1 MTFRRFARSA
11 APLLPAVLG
20 AWWIWALLVV
30 PDHRLVLDRRVDLP
44 PLGPGITADAF
55 FIAAPI
61 VVLSA
66 LAAIM
71 ALGPGRR
78 GRRRAAVWGAAGAAF
93 CAALIVNAVKCLKLH
108 DPVLSY
114 ATAGMAVA
122 GALLAAAGVFAAG
135 RHTGSISEGASGRSS
150 LRIVRMIAAAASI
163 AAIGIGLVLIL
174 AFIPW
179 SLFGDIP
186 KRWNYYSFGPP
197 LRSVLYADLEG
208 YRFRS
213 GEGNV
218 RRSFRGIRLEGA
230 NLRDSEFRGVDFRGA
245 RMWRVRMERAD
256 FEGADLAGA
265 LFAEG
270 KLSFVNFRNADLS
283 GVRFGGAYC
292 MGGDFR
298 GAVLRGSNP
307 FFLFYA
313 DGRGADF
320 TEAKMAASQLFG
332 SDLRGAVF
340 RNADFTAASLIRA
353 RLDGADL
360 TGAVLA
366 RADMDKAVLRGAVLD
381 GADLSEALRLQ
392 SQ

>member
-1 MTFRRFARSA
+1 MNADRSTLRAA

-20 AWWIWALLVV
+20 AWWIWAILAV

-44 PLGPGITADAF
+44 PLGPGIAAGVF
-55 FIAAPI
+55 FIAAPL
-61 VVLSA
+61 VVLA
-66 LAAIM
+66 

-78 GRRRAAVWGAAGAAF
+78 GRRGAVVWVAAGVAF
-93 CAALIVNAVKCLKLH
+93 SAALIVNAIKCLKLH
-108 DPVLSY
+108 DPILSY
-114 ATAGMAVA
+114 ATSGMAVA
-122 GALLAAAGVFAAG
+122 GALLAAADLFVAG
-135 RHTGSISEGASGRSS
+135 RHTGARSKGASGRSS
-150 LRIVRMIAAAASI
+150 FLIARALAAATSV
-163 AAIGIGLVLIL
+163 AAVGIGLVLIL

-186 KRWNYYSFGPP
+186 KRWNYHSFGPP
-197 LRSVLYADLEG
+197 LRSILYADLAG

-230 NLRDSEFRGVDFRGA
+230 NLRDSVFRGVDFRGA

-313 DGRGADF
+313 DCRGADF
-320 TEAKMAASQLFG
+320 TKAKMAASQLFG

-340 RNADFTAASLIRA
+340 RNADFTAALLIRV
-353 RLDGADL
+353 RLDDADL
-360 TGAVLA
+360 TGAVLV
-366 RADMDKAVLRGAVLD
+366 RADMDKAVLRGAVLN
-381 GADLSEALRLQ
+381 GADLSGTLRLQ
-392 SQ
+392 PW